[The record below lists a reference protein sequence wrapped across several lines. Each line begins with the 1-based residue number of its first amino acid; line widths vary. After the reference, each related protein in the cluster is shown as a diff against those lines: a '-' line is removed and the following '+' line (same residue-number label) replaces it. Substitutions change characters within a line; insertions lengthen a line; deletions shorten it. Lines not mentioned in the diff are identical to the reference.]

1 MFNPLR
7 LLCCFNIHNFK
18 LLQMNGKYNTFY
30 CKWCDE
36 KLVQKVNKKT
46 SLGEKVRSSA
56 LDENE
61 FSTRL

>member
-36 KLVQKVNKKT
+36 ELVQKVKSKD
-46 SLGEKVRSSA
+46 V
-56 LDENE
+56 
-61 FSTRL
+61 